1 MAVVTVGDKIRQL
14 VEWAPALSIVSEI
27 SGAQTAQE
35 RIDAALKLM
44 RFVASKTGT
53 HIDDDLL
60 ERIQAVLMS
69 QAGRELVD
77 YVVKLATAV
86 SLTEVPE

>member
-1 MAVVTVGDKIRQL
+1 MAVTVGEKIKQL

-27 SGAQTAQE
+27 SGAQTTQGQ
-35 RIDAALKLM
+35 IDGALKLM

-60 ERIQAVLMS
+60 ERIQAVMES
-69 QAGRELVD
+69 PAGRELVD
-77 YVVKLATAV
+77 YIVKLATAV

>member
-1 MAVVTVGDKIRQL
+1 MAQTVGDKIRQL
-14 VEWAPALSIVSEI
+14 VEWAPALSLVSEI
-27 SGAQTAQE
+27 SAAKTAQE
-35 RIDAALKLM
+35 QIDGALKLM
-44 RFVASKTGT
+44 RFVASKTNT

-69 QAGRELVD
+69 QSGRELVD
-77 YVVKLATAV
+77 YIVKLATAV